1 MLATACDDG
10 FSAGLAPLFIGLSVW
25 VIHIAGI
32 PIDGTSVNPAR
43 SFGAA
48 VVANKWTDHWVFWV
62 GPIVGG
68 LFAASVWKT
77 FKLIEKK
84 NQ

>member
-1 MLATACDDG
+1 MATACDDG
-10 FSAGLAPLFIGLSVW
+10 FSAGLAPLYIGFSVW

-48 VVANKWTDHWVFWV
+48 VVANQWSDHWVFWV
-62 GPIVGG
+62 GPILGG

-77 FKLIEKK
+77 FKMIENKTK
-84 NQ
+84 